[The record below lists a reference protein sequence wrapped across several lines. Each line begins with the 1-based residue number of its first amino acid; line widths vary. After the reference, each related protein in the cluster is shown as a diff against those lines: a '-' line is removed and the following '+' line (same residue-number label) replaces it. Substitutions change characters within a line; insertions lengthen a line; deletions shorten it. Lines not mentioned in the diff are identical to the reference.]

1 MFFWHIIMF
10 ATKTMGQ
17 FVFVYVVCKYI
28 FIWDNRCHKKL
39 QDEVFNY
46 IVMLK
51 THPFAPDMHHTSK
64 LPHRQ
69 VSSQTR
75 DTMFCEHLKL
85 SRARNKHTQAYPPLK
100 LAAKAPK
107 NGWLEDNPFLSGRLF
122 LKLWFS
128 GKVILTCAD
137 PTKFPK
143 ETLPNSMV
151 GVQKHI
157 QPNVLMS
164 VMWWFFHHHAVM
176 EQFGVD

>member
-1 MFFWHIIMF
+1 MKF
-10 ATKTMGQ
+10 
-17 FVFVYVVCKYI
+17 
-28 FIWDNRCHKKL
+28 L
-39 QDEVFNY
+39 
-46 IVMLK
+46 IVQ

-85 SRARNKHTQAYPPLK
+85 SGARNKHTQAYPPLK

-128 GKVILTCAD
+128 GKAILTTCAD

-143 ETLPNSMV
+143 ETLPNSMA

-157 QPNVLMS
+157 QPNVLMWWCGDFFITTQWWSSWKLIFMTS
-164 VMWWFFHHHAVM
+164 VFSTSSPCLNVPSSP
-176 EQFGVD
+176 